1 MDSAPI
7 DPEATRALAD
17 TTDDA
22 ELAAF
27 LRAVADDAEKMR
39 AASTPVGAYARRAI
53 TAGPDADRVDRLADS
68 IESVAADREFVDAV
82 LSAKAEVRLHG
93 VDWLDIA
100 RDMVDGPAKD
110 AVLRASAGE
119 VSGFLD
125 AADPVLAA
133 LRHLE
138 PPAKRPWRATARVA
152 QIAIAESRC
161 AINLFMGGR
170 GTGKGF
176 ATSNALV
183 EWALAEPG
191 DYAAIAPTLGDARK
205 IVTEGPSG
213 LLVALGDDLS
223 HYNKA
228 EFILYLRNGSRI
240 ILAGAEKP
248 DRIRGLNLR
257 GALIDELASFGAKT
271 LELWNEALMPAL
283 RIGRKPR
290 VCIATTPRRGNPILK
305 DILARHDKGDT
316 DVLVVHGT
324 TRENAENLSEAFIA
338 SIYKQYAG
346 TRLAAQELEGLL
358 LDEVDG
364 ALLSGE
370 MVERNRIISADDVP
384 PLHRIVVGVD
394 PAVTSAATSD
404 MTGIVVCGIGP
415 APRGWTP
422 PPGLGILSDAW
433 HLYILEDRSLR
444 ASPET
449 WARRALTVAQEW
461 AADCITAEVN
471 QGGDL
476 VSSQVRMVARA
487 SGLAVPRIHQVRASV
502 GKAARAEP
510 VAALFEQDRAH
521 MVGGFAEL
529 EDEWCGWVPGS
540 SARSPDRLDASV
552 WAAVELFPELGIK
565 PQQEVRVIC

>member
-1 MDSAPI
+1 MTVPVHESYV
-7 DPEATRALAD
+7 
-17 TTDDA
+17 A
-22 ELAAF
+22 E
-27 LRAVADDAEKMR
+27 
-39 AASTPVGAYARRAI
+39 G
-53 TAGPDADRVDRLADS
+53 
-68 IESVAADREFVDAV
+68 FVN
-82 LSAKAEVRLHG
+82 H
-93 VDWLDIA
+93 
-100 RDMVDGPAKD
+100 
-110 AVLRASAGE
+110 
-119 VSGFLD
+119 
-125 AADPVLAA
+125 
-133 LRHLE
+133 
-138 PPAKRPWRATARVA
+138 
-152 QIAIAESRC
+152 
-161 AINLFMGGR
+161 N
-170 GTGKGF
+170 TGKGF

-205 IVTEGPSG
+205 IVTEGESG

-223 HYNKA
+223 HYNKS
-228 EFILYLRNGSRI
+228 EFILYLKNGSRI

-305 DILARHDKGDT
+305 DILKRFDEGDPE
-316 DVLVVHGT
+316 VLVVRGT
-324 TRENAENLSEAFIA
+324 TKDNAENLSDAFIT
-338 SIYKQYAG
+338 SIYRQYAG
-346 TRLAAQELEGLL
+346 TRMAAQELEGLL

-364 ALLSGE
+364 ALLSGDLL
-370 MVERNRIISADDVP
+370 ERNRIITADDVP

-394 PAVTSAATSD
+394 PAVTSTTTSD

-415 APRGWTP
+415 PPKGWVP
-422 PPGLGILSDAW
+422 PSGLGILSDAW

-444 ASPET
+444 HAPET
-449 WARRALTVAQEW
+449 WARRVLVVAEEW

-521 MVGGFAEL
+521 MVGGFPEL
-529 EDEWCGWVPGS
+529 EDEWCSWVPGS
-540 SARSPDRLDASV
+540 SAKSPDRLDACV